1 MIPKDGNRL
10 FVLMRL
16 LILPLL
22 FALSAP
28 AAAANGGLYRCHA
41 LDAVSIQADGKLG
54 RDNIDISSAKLW
66 SSFIVDT
73 STGVIR
79 NPQRSTEPS
88 HWTVVQKGNEAND
101 FVAVPVSVPP
111 VGERSLL
118 VAAAA
123 ATDFVRIRAW
133 KRTITPLFLLFQL
146 SRMVSGTCE
155 PLN

>member
-54 RDNIDISSAKLW
+54 RDNIDTDHSR
-66 SSFIVDT
+66 
-73 STGVIR
+73 R
-79 NPQRSTEPS
+79 NLVNLALCQLPQ
-88 HWTVVQKGNEAND
+88 GG
-101 FVAVPVSVPP
+101 F
-111 VGERSLL
+111 L
-118 VAAAA
+118 VAWEIFPPRHA
-123 ATDFVRIRAW
+123 
-133 KRTITPLFLLFQL
+133 
-146 SRMVSGTCE
+146 G
-155 PLN
+155 